1 MGAEQRVPL
10 LNFIYLVKSIHFKIA
25 SLCAC
30 IMLVT
35 NSFAMTPE
43 EYIQKYKDCA
53 IEQMLV
59 YNIPASV
66 TLAQGM
72 LESDYGNSPL
82 AKYANNHFGIKCHED
97 WGGDYYTYD
106 DDEKGEHF
114 RKYPSPDDS
123 YRDHAQFLKSRPWYS
138 FLFNYPRTDYRD
150 WAYGLSKAGY
160 ATARD
165 YSARL
170 ISIIQQ
176 DHLDKF
182 DTVLQSLH
190 GFGILYDVPP
200 TIPVAENAPEY
211 IILKQGDGI
220 YKIAR
225 EYNVDINFLCRVNGI
240 SIHSKLWPGQKLYL
254 KPQAHKQSSM
264 LNKKPKGKN
273 STAFLFHQL
282 GVLPRRFILSE
293 QTS

>member
-1 MGAEQRVPL
+1 L
-10 LNFIYLVKSIHFKIA
+10 YNFIYLLKSIIKNSLLTCYAIVLSTCAIA
-25 SLCAC
+25 MSPA
-30 IMLVT
+30 
-35 NSFAMTPE
+35 

-114 RKYPSPDDS
+114 RKYPSADDS
-123 YRDHAQFLKSRPWYS
+123 YRDHAQFLKSRPWYT
-138 FLFNYPRTDYRD
+138 FLFHYARTDYRN

-165 YSARL
+165 YSERL

-176 DHLDKF
+176 NHLYLF
-182 DTVLQSLH
+182 DTILQNLH

-200 TIPVAENAPEY
+200 TISVSENAPDY
-211 IILKQGDGI
+211 VILKQGDGI

-225 EYNVDINFLCRVNGI
+225 EYSVDVNFLCHINGI
-240 SIHSKLWPGQKLYL
+240 SIHSKLSPGQKLYL
-254 KPQAHKQSSM
+254 KPIPHKQSSM
-264 LNKKPKGKN
+264 LNSKPKGSKK
-273 STAFLFHQL
+273 T
-282 GVLPRRFILSE
+282 VLLNKMPACLPHRTVIIV
-293 QTS
+293 T

>member
-1 MGAEQRVPL
+1 MKVLARNVMLIGVVSLLGA
-10 LNFIYLVKSIHFKIA
+10 KA
-25 SLCAC
+25 
-30 IMLVT
+30 
-35 NSFAMTPE
+35 FAMSPS

-97 WGGDYYTYD
+97 WNGDFYTYD
-106 DDEKGEHF
+106 DDAIGEHF
-114 RKYPSPDDS
+114 RKYPSVDDS

-165 YSARL
+165 YSVRL

-176 DHLDKF
+176 NHLYQF
-182 DTVLQSLH
+182 DTILQNLH

-200 TIPVAENAPEY
+200 TIAIPESAPDY
-211 IILKQGDGI
+211 VVLKQGDGI

-225 EYNVDINFLCRVNGI
+225 EYNVDVNMLCHINGI
-240 SIHSKLWPGQKLYL
+240 SINSKLSPGQKLYL

-264 LNKKPKGKN
+264 INSNHKGEKKSKTFYY
-273 STAFLFHQL
+273 STL
-282 GVLPRRFILSE
+282 GVLPRKLILTE